1 MKRPKH
7 GATIKQYAYATKLL
21 NGEGRSKKDI
31 ALSVGF
37 SPSVAMNAANK
48 IETTE
53 GFQNAVID
61 LAGKSNNVVLAVM
74 AEYEARGLKKFS
86 NKDLNGALNAIS
98 QAWDRFNKARA
109 PNKIQTPEGNRLKA
123 VILNRIENQTIN
135 NLPATPPEVEVRDIA
150 EEEEAEA
157 KGIPDLDF

>member
-21 NGEGRSKKDI
+21 NAEGRSKKDI
-31 ALSVGF
+31 ALSVGYA
-37 SPSVAMNAANK
+37 PSVANNVENK
-48 IETTE
+48 IENTE

-61 LAGKSNNVVLAVM
+61 LAAKSNNVVLAVM
-74 AEYEARGLKKFS
+74 AEYQKRGLTKFS

-98 QAWDRFNKARA
+98 TAWDKFAKHRA

-123 VILNRIENQTIN
+123 VIMNRIENQTIN
-135 NLPATPPEVEVRDIA
+135 NLPAPVTREPAPISVGA
-150 EEEEAEA
+150 ENA
-157 KGIPDLDF
+157 IPDDLDF